1 MRRLILILLLAF
13 LCFPAMAQRGFSGPH
28 FSPHFSGHFAPYRSG
43 AYGSYSGYPLFWDSL
58 YPDDYLAYGYPA
70 AAQPPVIV
78 MQQASA
84 EQASSQ
90 RFAEP
95 EPPLVLELRGDRYV
109 RIGSD
114 GAPTATDQLTVV
126 PQSSEQSDD
135 ARGVSAAKVPSAI
148 LVFRDGRREE
158 ISDYTIADGVLY
170 AQANY
175 YADGA
180 WNRKI
185 ELSSLN
191 LPATVNENRARGVR
205 FQLPTA
211 ANEVIVGP

>member
-1 MRRLILILLLAF
+1 MRRLMLILLLAF
-13 LCFPAMAQRGFSGPH
+13 LCSPALAQRGFSG
-28 FSPHFSGHFAPYRSG
+28 GHFAGHFPGGFG
-43 AYGSYSGYPLFWDSL
+43 AQHGGRYWGGYPLGFGYSDSL
-58 YPDDYLAYGYPA
+58 FPDYYPEYPSGAPSIVVIQQA
-70 AAQPPVIV
+70 AAP
-78 MQQASA
+78 
-84 EQASSQ
+84 
-90 RFAEP
+90 AEP
-95 EPPLVLELRGDRYV
+95 SAPPLASRAQPLLIELRGGRYV
-109 RIGSD
+109 RVSGE
-114 GAPTATDQLTVV
+114 
-126 PQSSEQSDD
+126 QSSSAGDSDP
-135 ARGVSAAKVPSAI
+135 AMYASSPGAVETSRTSLKPASTI
-148 LVFRDGRREE
+148 LVFRDGSREE
-158 ISDYTIADGVLY
+158 ITGYTIADGVLY